1 MHRTSNAF
9 TVLQAIAAI
18 AALAITLWSLGLPS
32 LRFAEAANVTSFSV
46 TLSDSAPSAP
56 ANHTVVFTV
65 PSGMDAGETIT
76 IEFPAG
82 QFGNFINIDAQD
94 IDLQVGVTDQALANG
109 AASGATWGVSTSS
122 NTISLESGTEAIAED
137 ETVTILIG
145 TNATF
150 GGNGVDR
157 ITNPATTT
165 SYEIKVEVGDGG
177 DTGATRVFII
187 DEVLVSATVETIFTF
202 EVTGVADGLDLGGIL
217 TDVQTTATSVPFG
230 VLDDTGAVAA
240 AQDLVV
246 STNAASGFVV
256 TVQVDQQ
263 LTSNSGAIIHAFDNG
278 SYLDL
283 DNADVWAEPQGL
295 IAASTT
301 WGHWGLTSTDPSVTS
316 GLVDAYGSGD
326 NYVAASTT
334 PVEVF
339 RHDGPANGTTVGTGT
354 TRVGYRAEVSALQ
367 PAGEYTATLTYVATP
382 VF

>member
-18 AALAITLWSLGLPS
+18 AALAIIMWSLGLPS
-32 LRFAEAANVTSFSV
+32 LRFAEAANVTSFSI
-46 TLSDSAPSAP
+46 TLSDSAPSVP
-56 ANHTVVFTV
+56 ANHTIEFAV

-76 IEFPAG
+76 IEFPVG
-82 QFGNFINIDAQD
+82 QFGNFVNIDAQD
-94 IDLQVGVTDQALANG
+94 IDLQIGVTDQALANG

-122 NTISLESGTEAIAED
+122 NTISLESGTTAIGANA
-137 ETVTILIG
+137 TVTILIG
-145 TNATF
+145 TNAIF
-150 GGNGVDR
+150 GGAGVDR

-165 SYEIKVEVGDGG
+165 SYEINVEVGDGG
-177 DTGATRVFII
+177 DTGVTRVFII

-202 EVTGVADGLDLGGIL
+202 EITGVASGLDVGSVT
-217 TDVQTTATSVPFG
+217 TDVVTTATSVPFG
-230 VLDDTGAVAA
+230 VLDDSGAVSG

-263 LTSNSGAIIHAFDNG
+263 LTSNSGAVIHGFDNG

-283 DNADVWAEPQGL
+283 DTADAWAAPTGL
-295 IAASTT
+295 ISASTT

-316 GLVDAYGSGD
+316 ALTNAYDSGD
-326 NYVAASTT
+326 NYVAASTS

-339 RHDGPANGTTVGTGT
+339 RHDGPANGTEIGTGIA
-354 TRVGYRAEVSALQ
+354 RVGYRAEVSALQ